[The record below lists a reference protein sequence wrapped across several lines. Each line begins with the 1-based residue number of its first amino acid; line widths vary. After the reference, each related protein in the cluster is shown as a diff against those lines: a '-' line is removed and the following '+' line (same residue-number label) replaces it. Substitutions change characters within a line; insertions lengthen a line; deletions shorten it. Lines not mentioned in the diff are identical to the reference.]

1 MRKRL
6 VTRTVKG
13 LSVTVLCVNKETR
26 ETSER
31 TFVVTEKYKS
41 EEKLLNAINANYLAN
56 ELSGPL
62 WAAGVIKTE
71 ETSKRYGMPE
81 SKFIQLAAEILPK
94 DEMVTNDENKED
106 E

>member
-41 EEKLLNAINANYLAN
+41 EEKMLSAINANYLSA
-56 ELSGPL
+56 PF
-62 WAAGVIKTE
+62 WAAGVIKQEPTA
-71 ETSKRYGMPE
+71 KRYGMAE
-81 SKFIQLAAEILPK
+81 SDFIQHAF
-94 DEMVTNDENKED
+94 EMATDENKE
-106 E
+106 ENE